1 VSGAPA
7 LRIAI
12 VGLGLIGGSLGMRI
26 RELGLA
32 RVVGIDTDYTVTTRA
47 QERGAADEAHVD
59 LERVR
64 GAEVIIVAVPPEQT
78 VAVARQA
85 AEHATEGAI
94 LTDVASVKAPI
105 VMQLG
110 GLERVR
116 YVGGH
121 PMFGSEGRGID
132 AASAALPEGHPY
144 IFTPVASTPDDATNT
159 MLTLARDLGMRPVLL
174 TPDEHDR
181 QAAEVSHLPYLLALL
196 LNYSADP
203 QAKEVAGPAFRDATR
218 VAATPPDL
226 MVEILRLNRVH
237 VLAAV
242 DRFSQRLAEMRDAL
256 ARGHVTQ
263 AVRFR

>member
-1 VSGAPA
+1 MTVPA
-7 LRIAI
+7 AGRIAI

-32 RVVGIDTDYTVTTRA
+32 RVIGVDNDYAVSKRA
-47 QERGAADEAHVD
+47 EERGAADETHLE

-64 GAEVIIVAVPPEQT
+64 DADVVIIAVPPEQT
-78 VAVARQA
+78 VNVAREAAGFA
-85 AEHATEGAI
+85 AEGAV
-94 LTDVASVKAPI
+94 LTDVTSVKAPI
-105 VMQLG
+105 VAQLA

-121 PMFGSEGRGID
+121 PMFGTEGRGID
-132 AASAALPEGHPY
+132 AAGADLPAGHPY
-144 IFTPVASTPDDATNT
+144 IFTPVASTPNDAVNT
-159 MLTLARDLGMRPVLL
+159 MLRLAQDLGMRPVLL

-181 QAAEVSHLPYLLALL
+181 VVAEVSHLPYLLALL
-196 LNYSADP
+196 LSYGTDP
-203 QAKEVAGPAFRDATR
+203 PARDVAGPAFRDATR

-242 DRFSQRLAEMRDAL
+242 DHFSQGLVQMREAL
-256 ARGHVTQ
+256 ARGHINQ